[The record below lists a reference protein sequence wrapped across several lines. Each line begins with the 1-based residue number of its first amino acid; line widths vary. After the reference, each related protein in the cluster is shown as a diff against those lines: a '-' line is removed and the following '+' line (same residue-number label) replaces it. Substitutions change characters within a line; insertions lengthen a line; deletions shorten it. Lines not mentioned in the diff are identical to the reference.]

1 MKKLLFSAL
10 TAICL
15 VATPVYAQSLSDVA
29 NQNKQEQTAVV
40 ETTVDANTKSSKTDD
55 TIKVDKS
62 QPDVIN
68 ALSNA
73 ADFSQSNPVVNN
85 IIAEAS
91 GPASIIYQLL
101 AWGITSLIVFCVLID
116 LLFIAAPP
124 IRGLL
129 AGGVGATSATAGSAT
144 SGMNRARGPVGGG
157 APIVG
162 ASIGGAPVNPVAD
175 PTPVVPAGGNGF
187 CLVSQEAINAT
198 TAVDPHT
205 GRIASSMK
213 LYWKS
218 ATIKLVVTPIL
229 LVLTLTGILQKI
241 GFMLGSIIFNFLG
254 SFLK

>member
-15 VATPVYAQSLSDVA
+15 VVTPVYAQSLSDVA
-29 NQNKQEQTAVV
+29 NQNKQEQNTVV
-40 ETTVDANTKSSKTDD
+40 ETTAEANTKSSKTDD

-101 AWGITSLIVFCVLID
+101 AWGITSLTIFCVLID
-116 LLFIAAPP
+116 LLYIAAPP

-144 SGMNRARGPVGGG
+144 SGMNRARGPIGGG
-157 APIVG
+157 APTM
-162 ASIGGAPVNPVAD
+162 GGAPVTPVAD
-175 PTPVVPAGGNGF
+175 PTPVVPAGGNSF

-205 GRIASSMK
+205 GRIASSLK

-229 LVLTLTGILQKI
+229 LVLTLTGILQRI